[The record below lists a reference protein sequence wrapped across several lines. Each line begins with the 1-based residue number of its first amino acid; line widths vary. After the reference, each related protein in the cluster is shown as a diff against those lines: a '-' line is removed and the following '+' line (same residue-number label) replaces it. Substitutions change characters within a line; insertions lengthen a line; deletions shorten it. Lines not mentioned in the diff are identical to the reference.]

1 MSSDE
6 EHHYENVDEIGEY
19 NSENEEVSQ
28 VENSGNFDDKSSGLN
43 VTDDGDDSHAPERV
57 STR

>member
-1 MSSDE
+1 MSSDD
-6 EHHYENVDEIGEY
+6 EHLYETVDEIGEY

-28 VENSGNFDDKSSGLN
+28 VENSDNFDDKSSGLN